1 MEECGPVPGEA
12 ELLRA
17 LEDLSQGGRRILA
30 AARAESAGEKVH
42 EFVSQKIGS
51 LAELIRLYANFFN
64 NLHVQKQSDTE
75 DLFKRFYHSVSVQD
89 QVEDL
94 LEFEVEWN
102 DFLGDVDSRMKAHS
116 FQAQL
121 TMGTQV
127 PRGLVLTDVRTEREI
142 QLGELLQDEKK
153 LLLVLLRHFA

>member
-1 MEECGPVPGEA
+1 ME

-17 LEDLSQGGRRILA
+17 LEDLLQGGRRILA
-30 AARAESAGEKVH
+30 AAREESAGENVQ
-42 EFVSQKIGS
+42 EFVSQKIGC

-64 NLHVQKQSDTE
+64 SLHVQKRSDTE

-94 LEFEVEWN
+94 LEFEAEWN
-102 DFLGDVDSRMKAHS
+102 NFLGDMDDRLKAHS

-127 PRGLVLTDVRTEREI
+127 PGSLVFTDVRTEREV
-142 QLGELLQDEKK
+142 QLGEFLQDEKK